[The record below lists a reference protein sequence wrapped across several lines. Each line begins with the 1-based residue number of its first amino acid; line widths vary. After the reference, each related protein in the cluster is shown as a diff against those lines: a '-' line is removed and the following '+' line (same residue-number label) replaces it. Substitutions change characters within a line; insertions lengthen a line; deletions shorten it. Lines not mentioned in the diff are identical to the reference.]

1 MSALSLYVHIP
12 FCRAKCAYCDFA
24 SYPHREADGERYFC
38 ALGDELASWQP
49 ELANREIETVF
60 IGGGTPSLMPE
71 AAIARLMAQIRACG
85 RVSPDAEITMEANP
99 GTLTARKLRV
109 CREAGINRLSL
120 GAQAMDDR
128 LLRALGRIHTAGDV
142 RASVAMAR
150 AAGFDDVSLD
160 LMYALPGQSRA
171 D

>member
-1 MSALSLYVHIP
+1 MAPEESIGAALQAV
-12 FCRAKCAYCDFA
+12 
-24 SYPHREADGERYFC
+24 REAFPV
-38 ALGDELASWQP
+38 A
-49 ELANREIETVF
+49 
-60 IGGGTPSLMPE
+60 PE
-71 AAIARLMAQIRACG
+71 AE
-85 RVSPDAEITMEANP
+85 VSLEANP

-171 D
+171 DWLRTLDAAVALEPEHISAYRIFHVKHLFLLYDGADEPNAKGGAWTMRRSAQQKRFAHG